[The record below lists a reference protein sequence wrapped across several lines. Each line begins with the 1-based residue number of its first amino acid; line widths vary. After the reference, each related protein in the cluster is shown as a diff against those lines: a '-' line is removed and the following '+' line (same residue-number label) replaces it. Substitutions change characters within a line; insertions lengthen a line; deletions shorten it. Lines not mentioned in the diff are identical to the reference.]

1 MKYEKSNG
9 FTLIELM
16 VVIAVMAILAA
27 VAIPSFREYARNSA
41 LVATT
46 NQLVNAIETS
56 KGEALKRN
64 MRVVITPR
72 EGATWQNGWR
82 VFVDA
87 NNNRTFDSGDV
98 FVQEVG
104 ALPEFLD
111 VSASANSTA
120 ASASPYLLFDG
131 SGFPRDASSGA
142 FAANTI
148 SISRNDL
155 PAGSVNVRRVMI
167 NAAGRVRSCRP
178 QSDTDK
184 TCLASAGK

>member
-1 MKYEKSNG
+1 MKYEKSHG

-16 VVIAVMAILAA
+16 TVIAIMAILAMI
-27 VAIPSFREYARNSA
+27 AIPSFREYARNSA
-41 LVATT
+41 LVAAT

-72 EGATWQNGWR
+72 AGGLWRNGWR
-82 VFVDA
+82 VFVDV
-87 NNNRTFDSGDV
+87 NNNRVFDGGDIS
-98 FVQEVG
+98 VQEVE
-104 ALPEFLD
+104 ALPEFLN

-131 SGFPRDASSGA
+131 SGFPRDADSAA

-148 SISRNDL
+148 SVSRND
-155 PAGSVNVRRVMI
+155 ATGSHTIRRVMI
-167 NAAGRVRSCRP
+167 GASGRVRSCRP
-178 QSDTDK
+178 KSDTDE
-184 TCLASAGK
+184 TCKASADK

>member
-1 MKYEKSNG
+1 MKHERYNG

-16 VVIAVMAILAA
+16 VVIAIIAILAA

-41 LVATT
+41 LVATA

-64 MRVVITPR
+64 MRVVISPR
-72 EGATWQNGWR
+72 DGSAWRNGWR

-87 NNNRTFDSGDV
+87 NNNRTFDAGDV
-98 FVQEVG
+98 FVQEVE

-111 VSASANSTA
+111 ISASANSTA
-120 ASASPYLLFDG
+120 AGASPYLLFDG
-131 SGFPRDASSGA
+131 SGFPRDAESAA

-148 SISRNDL
+148 SVSRND
-155 PAGSVNVRRVMI
+155 ATGSHTIRRVMI
-167 NAAGRVRSCRP
+167 GASGRVRSCRP
-178 QSDTDK
+178 KSDTDK
-184 TCLASAGK
+184 TCKADAAK

>member
-16 VVIAVMAILAA
+16 VVIAIMAILAA
-27 VAIPSFREYARNSA
+27 IAIPSFREYARNSA

-64 MRVVITPR
+64 MRVVISPQDGSAWR
-72 EGATWQNGWR
+72 SGWH

-87 NNNRTFDSGDV
+87 NNNLTFDAGDV
-98 FVQEVG
+98 FVQKVE
-104 ALPEFLD
+104 ALPDFLD
-111 VSASANSTA
+111 ISASANSTA

-131 SGFPRDASSGA
+131 SGFPRDAESAA
-142 FAANTI
+142 FAANTL
-148 SISRNDL
+148 SVNRNDVS
-155 PAGSVNVRRVMI
+155 GSHTIRRIMI
-167 NAAGRVRSCRP
+167 GASGRVRSCRP
-178 QSDTDK
+178 KSDSDK
-184 TCLASAGK
+184 TCSAAAVK